1 LFSSSDAGAAGILVT
16 VNGTPEFGSLR
27 SEDDH
32 WDIVSGVGYTALL
45 VAGWRALHAVSPQPL
60 VRDDYA
66 KLFIAAAQD
75 PYLAGLLANPG
86 TTDDETAFPRLY
98 GVQTRFFDDF
108 FTSAGDAG
116 IRQAVIVAAGL
127 DSRAYRLEWPESTTV
142 FEVDLPKV
150 LEFKARVLDERGATP
165 KAHRIEVPADLRT
178 DWPTPL
184 KAAGFDPQSP
194 SAWSVE
200 GVLPYLTDDAQNAL
214 FTRISELCAP
224 GSRIAIGALGSRLD
238 RVQLQALESTHPGV
252 NMSGDVDFS
261 ALTYETKTDP
271 AEWLA
276 DHGWAVEPVRNTL
289 ELQARYGMT
298 PPDVDIRIDS
308 FMRSQ
313 YITAT
318 R

>member
-1 LFSSSDAGAAGILVT
+1 MSM
-16 VNGTPEFGSLR
+16 TPEFGSLR
-27 SEDDH
+27 SDDDQ

-60 VRDDYA
+60 VRDEYA
-66 KLFIAAAQD
+66 KAFIAASQD
-75 PYLAGLLANPG
+75 PYLAGVLANPG
-86 TTDDETAFPRLY
+86 TSEDETAFPRLY

-116 IRQAVIVAAGL
+116 IRQSVIIAAGL
-127 DSRAYRLEWPESTTV
+127 DSRAYRLEWPDDTTV

-150 LEFKARVLDERGATP
+150 LEFKARVLGEQGATP
-165 KAHRIEVPADLRT
+165 KARRVEVGADLRT
-178 DWPTPL
+178 DWSRRL
-184 KAAGFDPQSP
+184 EEAGFDTETP

-200 GVLPYLTDDAQNAL
+200 GVLPYLTDEAQNTL
-214 FTRISELCAP
+214 FTRISGLSAP

-238 RVQLQALESTHPGV
+238 RQQLAALEADHPGV

-261 ALTYETKTDP
+261 ALTYEPKSDP

-276 DHGWAVEPVRNTL
+276 GHGWAVEPVRNTL
-289 ELQARYGMT
+289 DLQAGYGLT
-298 PPDVDIRIDS
+298 PPEVDVKIDA
-308 FMRSQ
+308 FMHSQ

-318 R
+318 RSA

>member
-1 LFSSSDAGAAGILVT
+1 MTRTPA
-16 VNGTPEFGSLR
+16 TPEFGSLR
-27 SEDDH
+27 SDDDH
-32 WDIVSGVGYTALL
+32 WDIVSSVGYTALL

-60 VRDDYA
+60 VRDEYA
-66 KLFIAAAQD
+66 KLFIAASQD
-75 PYLAGLLANPG
+75 PYLAGVLANPG
-86 TTDDETAFPRLY
+86 TSEDETAFPRLY

-108 FTSAGDAG
+108 FSSAGKAG

-127 DSRAYRLEWPESTTV
+127 DSRAYRLEWPDGTTV

-150 LEFKARVLDERGATP
+150 LEFKARVLGEHGATP
-165 KAHRIEVPADLRT
+165 KARRSEVAADLRT

-184 KAAGFDPQSP
+184 KAAGFDPHGA

-200 GVLPYLTDDAQNAL
+200 GILPYLTDDAQDAL
-214 FTRISELCAP
+214 FTRISGLCSL
-224 GSRIAIGALGSRLD
+224 GSRVAVGALGSRLD
-238 RVQLQALESTHPGV
+238 REQVTALEADHPGA

-261 ALTYETKTDP
+261 ALTYEPKSDP
-271 AEWLA
+271 AEWLTA
-276 DHGWAVEPVRNTL
+276 HGWAVEPVRNTL
-289 ELQARYGMT
+289 ELQAGYGMT
-298 PPDVDIRIDS
+298 PPDVDVKIDR